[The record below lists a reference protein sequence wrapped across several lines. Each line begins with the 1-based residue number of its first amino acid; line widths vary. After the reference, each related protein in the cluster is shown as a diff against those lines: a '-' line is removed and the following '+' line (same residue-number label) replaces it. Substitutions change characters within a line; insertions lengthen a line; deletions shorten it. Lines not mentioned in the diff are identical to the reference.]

1 MTIPEATQ
9 KLKSLSLLR
18 KRQRP
23 DKSKSGK
30 KQPRTFDVVPLEKEL
45 NYELERERIQEDLA
59 IRLNYKPLND
69 KKTSKRKLAFV
80 DDEDSCDDN
89 IETEVPEKNIVQT
102 SRKRK
107 VPFEDSLDLDL
118 VLSETGEADT
128 TEKQKKFKMGRNM
141 L

>member
-30 KQPRTFDVVPLEKEL
+30 KQPRTFDVVPLEKVL
-45 NYELERERIQEDLA
+45 NNELERERIQEDLA
-59 IRLNYKPLND
+59 IRLNYRPLND

-102 SRKRK
+102 NKKRK
-107 VPFEDSLDLDL
+107 VRFE
-118 VLSETGEADT
+118 V
-128 TEKQKKFKMGRNM
+128 
-141 L
+141 